1 MGNLK
6 FRFIKTKN
14 SIFSAIK
21 KAWNKLSSVRIKP
34 ADAFAAVMVIVL
46 SCLVIVPSIF
56 KCAENRAKAA
66 CEMHMYRMLGVIA
79 EGLENEAK
87 NGGAYWQDLIVNG
100 NYQKLLNTVNN
111 KTGESAK
118 YPSSDYYIR
127 GSGDKISII
136 CKKHKDISEKELSL
150 SAMQNVNV
158 SVAEKP
164 MIAENIV
171 YLSVS
176 GPDTY
181 YQNDSFDLAHPDKMK
196 FTGSEVDD
204 IIQNLRVSAVYA
216 GGAREEL
223 PRSRYTITT
232 ETLDMSKSGQTR
244 LIIKSNPT
252 SVWDNSAY
260 VPFIIDVIGKDDIAP
275 LIVDGGI
282 NGRYELAQWE
292 WSDFVEEAST
302 MEDGGEIFGASII
315 QYNGKYYYYPDG
327 LHIINSKDNT
337 DPFTYA
343 LDTEDETKSAY
354 YIEFDTNSVILNSSD
369 EKKIHNGSLKVENG
383 LIYIWQDKPSKE
395 LPEGWIRVYC
405 EVNKY

>member
-1 MGNLK
+1 MENLK
-6 FRFIKTKN
+6 FCIIRIKNIIFSSIKT
-14 SIFSAIK
+14 
-21 KAWNKLSSVRIKP
+21 AWNKLFSLRVKP
-34 ADAFAAVMVIVL
+34 ADALVAAAVLFL

-56 KCAENRAKAA
+56 QCAENRAKAA
-66 CEMHMYRMLGVIA
+66 CENHMYRMLGIIA
-79 EGLENEAK
+79 EELEDEAK
-87 NGGAYWQDLIVNG
+87 NGGTYWQDLIVNG
-100 NYQKLLNTVNN
+100 NYQKLLSAVNN
-111 KTGESAK
+111 KTRESQK

-127 GSGDKISII
+127 GGGDKISII
-136 CKKHKDISEKELSL
+136 CKKHKDISEKELRL
-150 SAMQNVNV
+150 SSMQNVHV

-164 MIAENIV
+164 MIAEKIV

-181 YQNDSFDLAHPDKMK
+181 YQNDSFDLSHPDKMK

-216 GGAREEL
+216 GGVREEL

-232 ETLDMSKSGQTR
+232 ASLDMSKAGQTR
-244 LIIKSNPT
+244 LIIKSSPT

-292 WSDFVEEAST
+292 WSDFVEEAFT
-302 MEDGGEIFGASII
+302 MGEGEVFGASII
-315 QYNGKYYYYPDG
+315 RYGGKYYYYPDG

-343 LDTEDETKSAY
+343 LDTDDEKKSAY
-354 YIEFDTNSVILNSSD
+354 HIEFDTDSVILNSSD